1 VTLCTSEIM
10 TEFIFDTKAQMFP
23 LRDFIVQTNLHF
35 VILLKEASTILNLVP
50 ETQKGQLRM
59 V

>member
-1 VTLCTSEIM
+1 M